1 MFGLHRHNL
10 REFRQIWEIN
20 VKSIELLTRKSGDM
34 GLLLQLKIVTYWLQ
48 WGVNDMTWLWCGDL
62 VVWWWP
68 LWNGELVPVEPWLE
82 PLLEPLWPARWGQL
96 SFWWK
101 GNLGTF
107 RSHSSLGTFDF
118 MRPLMSHCFAGMECL
133 LIRENVNPSGGRSN
147 WSCSSMWSRLSSSMW
162 SRLSSSMWSRL
173 RPRCFNHSLDLSPI
187 PVLNLDFHRTDVE
200 NSTQSLSFS
209 KQCHKIYLRHKLT
222 EASPRW
228 AFPRLDFGLISWT
241 NLRIHGV
248 AAPTNMEAADHSL
261 PSVPQFNDHH
271 HHAGIT
277 LEKSQQM
284 QSMWIYL
291 FLGSLFED
299 TF

>member
-1 MFGLHRHNL
+1 MCWILHCARPSLNTPCLSSCLTICLIVWLFVWLSDLSSPQPHTWVIMCWFKLSLISKNIASTNFMKIFMFGLHRHNP

-20 VKSIELLTRKSGDM
+20 VKSIELLTRKSVDM
-34 GLLLQLKIVTYWLQ
+34 GVRLQLKIVTYWLQ

-62 VVWWWP
+62 VIWWWP

-147 WSCSSMWSRLSSSMW
+147 WTCSSMW

-200 NSTQSLSFS
+200 NSTQCLSFS
-209 KQCHKIYLRHKLT
+209 KQCHKIYVR
-222 EASPRW
+222 
-228 AFPRLDFGLISWT
+228 DT
-241 NLRIHGV
+241 N
-248 AAPTNMEAADHSL
+248 
-261 PSVPQFNDHH
+261 
-271 HHAGIT
+271 
-277 LEKSQQM
+277 
-284 QSMWIYL
+284 
-291 FLGSLFED
+291 
-299 TF
+299 

>member
-1 MFGLHRHNL
+1 MWWFGGVVVTSVKWWVSASGALAWTTSRATLTGEMGAVEFLMKRQFGNFPIAFVTWYIWLYATSHN
-10 REFRQIWEIN
+10 
-20 VKSIELLTRKSGDM
+20 
-34 GLLLQLKIVTYWLQ
+34 
-48 WGVNDMTWLWCGDL
+48 
-62 VVWWWP
+62 
-68 LWNGELVPVEPWLE
+68 
-82 PLLEPLWPARWGQL
+82 
-96 SFWWK
+96 
-101 GNLGTF
+101 
-107 RSHSSLGTFDF
+107 
-118 MRPLMSHCFAGMECL
+118 MSHCFAGMECL

-147 WSCSSMWSRLSSSMW
+147 WSCSSMW

-222 EASPRW
+222 EASPCWW

-271 HHAGIT
+271 HHAWIT

-284 QSMWIYL
+284 QPMRIYL